1 MGEPLLLAEGIGKKI
16 GARTLVEPIDLRIAK
31 GEALALCG
39 GNGAG
44 KSTIL
49 RMISGIARPSSG
61 TLRVG
66 GWTWSGNRRAFAKQI
81 GYMPDDYSFSQVM
94 TAMEALSF
102 WAALRGEGKE
112 RALEALDVVGL
123 KEKRNDNVQTFSK
136 GMRQRL
142 LFAQAILAKPP
153 LLLLDEPTNGLDP
166 YWMDEFAVQIR
177 ELKRK
182 GHAIILSTHQLTVAE
197 EVADAVVFL
206 NEGKKCGEG
215 RVEAYRARFGEHPLH
230 AAFRE
235 ALA

>member
-1 MGEPLLLAEGIGKKI
+1 MDEPLMIAEGIGKKI
-16 GARTLVEPIDLRIAK
+16 GARTLVEPIDLRIDK

-61 TLRVG
+61 SIRVG
-66 GWTWSGNRRAFAKQI
+66 GWTWSGNRQAFAKQI
-81 GYMPDDYSFSQVM
+81 GYMPDDYAFSQIM

-102 WAALRGEGKE
+102 WAELRGVSKA
-112 RALEALDVVGL
+112 RVLETLDVVGL

-166 YWMDEFAVQIR
+166 YWMDEFAAKIR
-177 ELKRK
+177 ELKRE
-182 GHAIILSTHQLTVAE
+182 GHAVILSTHQLTVADAI
-197 EVADAVVFL
+197 ADAVVFL
-206 NEGKKCGEG
+206 NEGRKCGEG
-215 RVEAYRARFGEHPLH
+215 RVEAYREKFGEHPLH